1 MKPSALDREKERP
14 LMKIATKGVVQ
25 LFNAV
30 RQQQVSINKQIGQ
43 KGITETKKEKIL
55 KSIDKK
61 AFLDVISK
69 PVKIDDLNDTKEEPD
84 DSMEVKVVE
93 VF

>member
-1 MKPSALDREKERP
+1 M
-14 LMKIATKGVVQ
+14 Q

-43 KGITETKKEKIL
+43 KGITEAKKEKIL

-69 PVKIDDLNDTKEEPD
+69 PVKLEKVETSDDEE
-84 DSMEVKVVE
+84 MEVKVCLM
-93 VF
+93 FCFLFK

>member
-1 MKPSALDREKERP
+1 
-14 LMKIATKGVVQ
+14 MKIATKGVVQ

-43 KGITETKKEKIL
+43 KGITEAKKEKIL

-61 AFLDVISK
+61 AFLDVISR
-69 PVKIDDLNDTKEEPD
+69 PVKLEKSDASQDDD
-84 DSMEVKVVE
+84 MEDMDADVS
-93 VF
+93 

>member
-1 MKPSALDREKERP
+1 
-14 LMKIATKGVVQ
+14 MKIATKGVVQ

-30 RQQQVSINKQIGQ
+30 RQQQVAINKQIDQ

-69 PVKIDDLNDTKEEPD
+69 PVKIDDLNGTKEEPD
-84 DSMEVKVVE
+84 ETMEIKVE
-93 VF
+93 KI